1 MPVARA
7 RHSSTAGAGAGA
19 NGGGSAVAIASADDT
34 TIDPHEDFETDTEGT
49 YVTTAYH
56 RQQKALSARNILRY
70 VLAALALL
78 TIVYTV
84 NTKSSVTSADHSQQN
99 SNAASS
105 VLKQGLARRAKAV
118 RAAAESAAAA
128 AAETR
133 SVESAGE
140 RERDRIARRRAGVRA
155 RHHASAAPAAAALAT
170 TTSVPAH
177 AEEEEEEE
185 EEKATQQEEGVREGE
200 DEDEESSESSENSSS
215 SEDSSS
221 SESVTDAAATT
232 SAAAL
237 QPQRR
242 TKPPK
247 QQIDHEL
254 TKDELLSILQQLHVP
269 RTPTYA
275 SAHIKRILVNKN
287 DPSNK
292 YLPHPRQGVMDALPL
307 KDLAEGMYKRC
318 AVVGNSGVL
327 LQRED
332 GAAIDAHD
340 AIFRFNDGPTDGF
353 EKYAGSRTTH
363 RFLNNNWSRSWLK
376 HRARGA
382 HEDHVVLFGMGAA
395 RFIEGLHAR
404 YPTTPVLFVA
414 PEFAGNARGMY
425 KKSYLLMEEANM
437 LSVRGRNSPP
447 TGIEGVFL
455 AISVCDEVNVYG
467 FQVNPNPDIPYHY
480 HDKVHGVEAAH
491 SFTFQAVF
499 LRMIA
504 AGGSFRLCVPG
515 EEMYDSAECVAPA
528 VSESRLVL

>member
-7 RHSSTAGAGAGA
+7 RHSSTAGGAGAGA

-56 RQQKALSARNILRY
+56 RQQQALSARNILRY

-105 VLKQGLARRAKAV
+105 ALKQGLARRAKAV

-140 RERDRIARRRAGVRA
+140 RERDRVARRRAGVRA
-155 RHHASAAPAAAALAT
+155 RHHASAAPAAAAAAALAT

-185 EEKATQQEEGVREGE
+185 EKATQQEEG
-200 DEDEESSESSENSSS
+200 
-215 SEDSSS
+215 DSSS

-515 EEMYDSAECVAPA
+515 EEMYDSAECVAPV
-528 VSESRLVL
+528 VSESS